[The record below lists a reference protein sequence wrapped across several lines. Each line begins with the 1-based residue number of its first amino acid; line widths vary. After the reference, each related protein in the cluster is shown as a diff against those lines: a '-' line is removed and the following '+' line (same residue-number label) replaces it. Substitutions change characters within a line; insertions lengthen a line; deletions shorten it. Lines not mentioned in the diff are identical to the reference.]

1 MDADESEEWIIFGER
16 QEAAHHR
23 VWQEDEIADF
33 LGAESGEEGASP
45 PWGVDRLMATVN
57 DDPHYH
63 FRNGPARG
71 EFHGRD
77 AVRTFYEG
85 FAASGAT
92 KLQVDTYRLV
102 ADRYCIITEGV
113 QRIAFPAAT
122 LAMRGI
128 TVDDPSADY
137 LFEAWSVTIW
147 PFDED
152 GKLIGEDAYYGGDG
166 FRGIEQRKVQPGDV
180 LMATSP

>member
-1 MDADESEEWIIFGER
+1 MTLIDQALTWKAVEERLAVETDAVVRHNLEVVLEHMR
-16 QEAAHHR
+16 AEAAL
-23 VWQEDEIADF
+23 D
-33 LGAESGEEGASP
+33 
-45 PWGVDRLMATVN
+45 VDRLMATVN